1 MRGLVRLIEALILC
15 GSVGTKFTYGSSVV
29 RPQPVVNG
37 DCTMHEKVP
46 ASEPKVQADYFE
58 CEWIGSERRDGDGSE
73 RVCDNRDHRPA
84 VAVHEEGWAGCIRA
98 TGDVDDGTRRE
109 RLLGEGAY
117 WMLIHIFGREDSA
130 GIGPAG
136 PRSSAGPWAANGEN
150 LESIGLPGDKL
161 RPSSPVDRQQYLRH
175 AEGEATGIAKIL

>member
-46 ASEPKVQADYFE
+46 ASEPEVQADYFK

-98 TGDVDDGTRRE
+98 TGDVDDGP
-109 RLLGEGAY
+109 
-117 WMLIHIFGREDSA
+117 GRDK
-130 GIGPAG
+130 IGRAH
-136 PRSSAGPWAANGEN
+136 
-150 LESIGLPGDKL
+150 
-161 RPSSPVDRQQYLRH
+161 V
-175 AEGEATGIAKIL
+175 